1 MQPHCADLSGMT
13 GIDVRPGKGVLTGSS
28 GWHLIQP
35 GLPRDED
42 HMSWLQDRRQGLL
55 IGSSIGGAGI
65 CLAILAGRKFAVLD
79 SLAGVFARVADL
91 DVQTI
96 PRIVAVPRTIG
107 ILLAA
112 LLLVRLCVNA
122 TPRVRSWTRR
132 AAGIGFASYLVW
144 QLAVLF
150 VLPPG
155 NADFAVFYRAGQE
168 AAAGRDPYLYA
179 GEDVFLNPLPALGAF
194 RLASMNP
201 LAVLGTVW
209 SVVTAVL
216 TCALIPLANRI
227 LALGQNDD
235 CGSPAPLTGDVAALL
250 GAAMVNSNASIWG
263 HRLGQLSTL
272 TALAL
277 LLAVWARQKSR
288 PGLAGVCLA
297 LAAIKPATT
306 LPFLV
311 LFLRKGDRPAWVGM
325 VAVSLGLSLAAAAP
339 SEWPALVRHNMQ
351 QIKSSAEPGKIND
364 YGFQQEISS
373 DILAFD
379 HLFYR
384 LGIRDR
390 GLISLVHLAAVGALL
405 GWLLALR
412 DRRPFVATAALVAT
426 GAMLVLYHRI
436 YDSVLLALPLACG
449 ASIALKATGRRRFLA
464 IASVGLLLAVTDQ
477 PRSALSGLT
486 RWSLQHGLAGR
497 LVQAVALPY
506 ATWSILLALLLL
518 FFCAFP
524 LRGLRPELGHLE
536 REEPDPARLSPRP
549 PCESP
554 VGLVS

>member
-1 MQPHCADLSGMT
+1 MQSHCADLSGMT
-13 GIDVRPGKGVLTGSS
+13 RIDVRPGKGVLTGSS

-65 CLAILAGRKFAVLD
+65 GLAILAGRKIAVLD
-79 SLAGVFARVADL
+79 SLAGVLAGVADL
-91 DVQTI
+91 DVQTV

-132 AAGIGFASYLVW
+132 AAGIGYASYLVW

-155 NADFAVFYRAGQE
+155 NTDFAVFYRAGQE

-209 SVVTAVL
+209 SIVTAVL

-235 CGSPAPLTGDVAALL
+235 SGSPAPLTGDVAALL
-250 GAAMVNSNASIWG
+250 CAALVNSNASIWG

-297 LAAIKPATT
+297 LAAIKPAT
-306 LPFLV
+306 
-311 LFLRKGDRPAWVGM
+311 G
-325 VAVSLGLSLAAAAP
+325 SLS
-339 SEWPALVRHNMQ
+339 WCF
-351 QIKSSAEPGKIND
+351 SSARATGPPG
-364 YGFQQEISS
+364 S
-373 DILAFD
+373 AWW
-379 HLFYR
+379 LFR
-384 LGIRDR
+384 
-390 GLISLVHLAAVGALL
+390 
-405 GWLLALR
+405 LALR
-412 DRRPFVATAALVAT
+412 SQPRRPRSGLPWSGTTCSRSSRPWNPGRSTTTAFSRRSAPTSLPSTTSSIGWESATA
-426 GAMLVLYHRI
+426 G
-436 YDSVLLALPLACG
+436 
-449 ASIALKATGRRRFLA
+449 
-464 IASVGLLLAVTDQ
+464 
-477 PRSALSGLT
+477 
-486 RWSLQHGLAGR
+486 
-497 LVQAVALPY
+497 
-506 ATWSILLALLLL
+506 
-518 FFCAFP
+518 
-524 LRGLRPELGHLE
+524 
-536 REEPDPARLSPRP
+536 
-549 PCESP
+549 
-554 VGLVS
+554 